1 MTQKTIQPHTSLDR
15 RRFLSGGAKMAAV
28 GAVSGGM
35 TAVGFRPAGAAGIPE
50 ELPDHSRYLG
60 PGVTDQPYGTP
71 SQYEAHVI
79 RRNVEWLTGSTE
91 SSINFTPLQDLH
103 GIITPNGVFFER
115 HHSGRADIDPAQH
128 QLMIHGLVERPIS
141 LSVPDLLRFR
151 PVDRIFFT
159 ECAANGGMEWRGA
172 QLNGVQFTRGML
184 GCAQWTGIP
193 LRTLFDYVGLKP
205 KAKWV
210 LAEGADAAAL
220 TRSIPMDK
228 ALDDCM
234 VAFGQNGEMLRPGQ
248 GYPMRLV
255 VPGWEGNMWVK
266 WLRRLEVG
274 DEPWYTR
281 WETSKYTDLLPN
293 GKAYKFTW
301 VQEANSVITSPSPE
315 KPMNGA
321 GPHVIRGL
329 AWSGNGRIKRVDVS
343 MDGGKNWI
351 TAPLEEPILPKA
363 LTRFYLPFRWDGK
376 SSLMLQ
382 SRAMDETG
390 YVQPTI
396 VDLRNARG
404 TNSIYHNNSI
414 MTWLVNPTG
423 EVENVQVA

>member
-1 MTQKTIQPHTSLDR
+1 MNGEKTTGGLGR
-15 RRFLSGGAKMAAV
+15 RRFLTGSAKLAATGLLAGGAVTA
-28 GAVSGGM
+28 SGIVR
-35 TAVGFRPAGAAGIPE
+35 AEGIPK

-60 PGVTDQPYGTP
+60 PGVTDEPYGVP

-79 RRNVEWLTGSTE
+79 RRNVEWLTASAE
-91 SSINFTPLQDLH
+91 SSVNFTPLQDLH

-115 HHSGRADIDPAQH
+115 HHSGRADIDPKTH
-128 QLMIHGLVERPIS
+128 RLVIHGLVDREVS
-141 LSVPDLLRFR
+141 FTMEDLLRFR

-193 LRTLFDYVGLKP
+193 LKTLFDHVGLKP
-205 KAKWV
+205 KAKWL
-210 LAEGADAAAL
+210 LAEGGDASAL
-220 TRSIPMDK
+220 TRSIPMEK

-234 VAFGQNGEMLRPGQ
+234 VAFAQNGEMLRPGQ
-248 GYPMRLV
+248 GYPIRLV

-274 DEPWYTR
+274 DQPWYTR
-281 WETSKYTDLLPN
+281 WETSKYTDLMPS

-315 KPMNGA
+315 KPLNGA
-321 GPHVIRGL
+321 GPYIIRGL
-329 AWSGNGRIKRVDVS
+329 AWSGHGKVKRVDVS
-343 MDGGKNWI
+343 TDGGKNWV
-351 TAPLEEPILPKA
+351 TAPLEEPVISKA
-363 LTRFYLPFRWDGK
+363 LVRFYLPWRWDGK
-376 SSLMLQ
+376 SSALLQ
-382 SRAMDETG
+382 SRVIDETG

-396 VDLRNARG
+396 AQLREARG
-404 TNSIYHNNSI
+404 VHSIYHNNSI